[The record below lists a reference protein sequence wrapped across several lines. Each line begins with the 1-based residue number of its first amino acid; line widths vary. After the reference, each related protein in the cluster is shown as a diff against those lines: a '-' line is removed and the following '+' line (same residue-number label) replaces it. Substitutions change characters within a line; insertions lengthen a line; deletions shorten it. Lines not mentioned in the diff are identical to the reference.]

1 MRNTARASLDRQLRY
16 EQALAGCSKNL
27 LSAVS
32 GTVEQYKVLNLAL
45 EQLRGGARTSR
56 AYIFRNILEEGQ
68 VTYMGMHAEVC
79 APAIPPQIDNP
90 NNQKFPWSEL
100 PVEMFRMLEANNSF
114 GGPVRRAF
122 TSTPGLVE
130 IFLNQEQPLLSILC
144 LPIFMDDRW
153 WGFVGFDDCQIER
166 EWDEQEILMLRTAA
180 EMIGNTLQRWQAE
193 DRLQNTLEQLE
204 QRVQERTIEYAQAN
218 AELRYEINERQIL
231 QKELEERLEIEMIMA
246 SISARLLSSTE
257 LRIAIQETMAD
268 LGRVVLAKRVAFIR
282 LDEDTEDKIED
293 IIEWHVADLM
303 PLTNDEIR
311 RMIYLYP
318 EFLHQMNARQTVY
331 VADLAELP
339 EAFEIEKLQLSK
351 REIRSLLLVPVFMDD
366 HLVGSISFTNMELP
380 RSKVLTNIR
389 SVEVIAGMLASTL
402 RRDEI
407 LNVLEEKVSERT
419 RQLSAF
425 FDMAMLAGEAKQLA
439 DFMQPA
445 LVKVMEVIACEAAAI
460 HLFDDEQQILKLIAH
475 YGIPNDY
482 LAQIES
488 FPVDGPVISRIKSDE
503 IWDGL
508 SNNLAALSEF
518 NFPDFCYAAHTSLRA
533 KGNIQGLL
541 SCYRI
546 ADMPF
551 TVYQQVFLN
560 AIGEQ
565 LGLAVE
571 NYRLR
576 IKAERSATIQ
586 ERQRLARE
594 LHDAVSQSLYSLT
607 LYARSGRDALAAGD
621 QAKLYNSL
629 EELEIN
635 SLVALKEMRLLLYQ
649 LRSLA
654 LEERGLAQAIE
665 SRFNLV
671 ERRSG
676 IQANIIM
683 DESVKLAENVEQE
696 LFLLITEALNNAL
709 KHAQA
714 DQVFVKLQK
723 EDGLIVVEIQD
734 NGSGFDPLQVTGG
747 MGLLNMQDRAA
758 ALGGQI
764 EITNQKDRG
773 TRIRLEIPHGLAF
786 EEGEGYYE

>member
-79 APAIPPQIDNP
+79 APTIPPQIDNP

-122 TSTPGLVE
+122 ASTPGLVE

-541 SCYRI
+541 S
-546 ADMPF
+546 
-551 TVYQQVFLN
+551 
-560 AIGEQ
+560 
-565 LGLAVE
+565 
-571 NYRLR
+571 
-576 IKAERSATIQ
+576 
-586 ERQRLARE
+586 
-594 LHDAVSQSLYSLT
+594 
-607 LYARSGRDALAAGD
+607 
-621 QAKLYNSL
+621 
-629 EELEIN
+629 
-635 SLVALKEMRLLLYQ
+635 
-649 LRSLA
+649 
-654 LEERGLAQAIE
+654 
-665 SRFNLV
+665 
-671 ERRSG
+671 
-676 IQANIIM
+676 
-683 DESVKLAENVEQE
+683 
-696 LFLLITEALNNAL
+696 
-709 KHAQA
+709 
-714 DQVFVKLQK
+714 
-723 EDGLIVVEIQD
+723 
-734 NGSGFDPLQVTGG
+734 
-747 MGLLNMQDRAA
+747 
-758 ALGGQI
+758 
-764 EITNQKDRG
+764 
-773 TRIRLEIPHGLAF
+773 
-786 EEGEGYYE
+786 